1 MKFLIIAIGCLMMT
15 LHVVYAQTTDAAQI
29 AAALYKSAEDWNSGD
44 LEAYMNAYHKSDS
57 LLFVGSKGLTYGW
70 EKTLKNYKK
79 SYPDADAMG
88 KLEFTIHKLEVLSSD
103 SAFLLGG
110 WKLTR
115 KKGDL
120 SGAFTLLWKKIE
132 GKWVIV
138 IDHSS

>member
-1 MKFLIIAIGCLMMT
+1 MMRILILLVCLICQVSG
-15 LHVVYAQTTDAAQI
+15 LFAQTTDAEKI
-29 AAALYKSAEDWNSGD
+29 AKALYQSADDWNKGD
-44 LEAYMNAYHKSDS
+44 LEEYMNAYHKSDS
-57 LLFVGSKGLTYGW
+57 LLFVGSKGLTFGW
-70 EKTLKNYKK
+70 EQTLKNYKK
-79 SYPDADAMG
+79 SYPDTEAMG
-88 KLEFTIHKLEVLSSD
+88 KLEFIIHKLEVLSPD